1 MPYCIN
7 NPKRTY
13 KGNEPSPKGL
23 GYCASGEEEGTT
35 MKGKDDNLWI
45 KKGGKWVIDNEK
57 LLYDKLYKW
66 WLSLSQGGIIVIF
79 KDGKHKLITSS
90 MKSHKAKSKDILK
103 KWNEFNENNNVKVII
118 WSAQSVDI
126 LQSFVDFLSKKKDI
140 MKQTNLPNYLLDNY
154 KKFFVKYEFIGN
166 KDYTFKP

>member
-1 MPYCIN
+1 
-7 NPKRTY
+7 
-13 KGNEPSPKGL
+13 
-23 GYCASGEEEGTT
+23 
-35 MKGKDDNLWI
+35 
-45 KKGGKWVIDNEK
+45 
-57 LLYDKLYKW
+57 
-66 WLSLSQGGIIVIF
+66 
-79 KDGKHKLITSS
+79 

-103 KWNEFNENNNVKVII
+103 KWNEFNEDNNVKVII

-126 LQSFVDFLSKKKDI
+126 LQSFVEFLSKKKDI